1 VTITE
6 TNITADHEATRLIET
21 QTWLLK
27 EFATGLAAAF
37 EGITGE
43 RAQVTTTATNGPPGD
58 PRLPWRQPLLRLPG
72 AMWIVADET
81 SWRAIGA
88 SVLRATEIE
97 ETPDQLRSEYLE
109 VIRQAVS
116 RVASA
121 MTSRLDVEILPAG
134 GEQTDPVRELA
145 WGAIEVK
152 LADSVATIAVAFEAE
167 MLFALTAPV
176 SHELPR
182 TESVS
187 AKLPKDSKTYDLLLD
202 LELPVSI
209 SFGRANVPLKDVLK
223 FTVGSIVELNRAIGD
238 PVEVIV
244 NNCVIARGQVVVV
257 EGNFGVRILNVIST
271 QERLRSLD

>member
-1 VTITE
+1 VTE
-6 TNITADHEATRLIET
+6 TEIKTAVGNHVIET
-21 QTWLLK
+21 QTWLLN
-27 EFATGLAAAF
+27 EFAGGLAAAL
-37 EGITGE
+37 EGVTGE
-43 RAQVTTTATNGPPGD
+43 RASVIATAANTPPAE
-58 PRLPWRQPLLRLPG
+58 PWLPWRQPFQRIPG
-72 AMWIVADET
+72 AMWIVADEE
-81 SWRAIGA
+81 SWRGIGA
-88 SVLRATEIE
+88 CALRAAEIE

-109 VIRQAVS
+109 VVRQAVG

-121 MTSRLDVEILPAG
+121 MTAKLDIEVSPAG
-134 GEQTDPVRELA
+134 GEQTDPSGDA
-145 WGAIEVK
+145 SWGTIEIK
-152 LADSVATIAVAFEAE
+152 LADGAARIAVAFEPETLA
-167 MLFALTAPV
+167 ALAIPAARKPAPPV
-176 SHELPR
+176 HSMARIPEN
-182 TESVS
+182 
-187 AKLPKDSKTYDLLLD
+187 SKTYDLLLD

>member
-1 VTITE
+1 VTETE
-6 TNITADHEATRLIET
+6 TNITADHEATRLIDT
-21 QTWLLK
+21 QIWLLK

-37 EGITGE
+37 EGAPGGG
-43 RAQVTTTATNGPPGD
+43 AKVTTSATDGPPGD

-81 SWRAIGA
+81 SWHAIGA
-88 SVLRATEIE
+88 SVLRAAEIE
-97 ETPDQLRSEYLE
+97 ETADQLRSEYLE

-121 MTSRLDVEILPAG
+121 MTARLDVEIIPAG

-145 WGAIEVK
+145 WGALEVK
-152 LADSVATIAVAFEAE
+152 LTDTVATIAVAFEAE
-167 MLFALTAPV
+167 MLFALTTPV

-187 AKLPKDSKTYDLLLD
+187 AKFPKDSKTYDLLLD